1 MRVRSVMAVALLL
14 MVVLSGCAVLR
25 GLAMPDSATL
35 ASGDR
40 RSVSEPTVPAQTCA
54 TIRAQLSLT
63 DGAADDADEAA
74 APDTARIQQA
84 MDECAQTGDSVVAV
98 RLAASGPLTDFLT
111 APLTV
116 RQGEVLVLDSV
127 VTLYASRNPADY
139 QIAGREACGT
149 VGRSGGGCAPLL
161 TLSGAHTG
169 LTSAPDAAG
178 RQGRID
184 GRGGQ
189 TMWGAQQSW
198 WDLAEAAKGHGIQ
211 NVPRLVQASKA
222 DDVTL
227 HDVDLV
233 DAPGVHV
240 SFQNADGLTV
250 WGVRIQTPATAR
262 NTDGIDPAGATDVTI
277 ADSWIMDGDDG
288 IAVKAG
294 SQPSAH
300 ISILGNHLFGTHGI
314 SIGSETTAGVSDVL
328 VADDTVSGTDAL
340 GNVSASST
348 GIRIKSSPKVG
359 GVVQQVTYRRICI
372 DAVKAPIDI
381 DPFYGGTNG
390 PNIPRFQDI
399 VVSDLRAANSPHG
412 AASVLKGVDAAHPL
426 RVRLENVDVDAG
438 AVQASDA
445 DITASG
451 AVFGGAELASS
462 DRDVHVSDASSPTG
476 TSQAGSCGFPP
487 YPPL

>member
-1 MRVRSVMAVALLL
+1 MRVRSVVSVALLL
-14 MVVLSGCAVLR
+14 LVVLSGCAALR
-25 GLAMPDSATL
+25 GTSTHDPRTL

-40 RSVSEPTVPAQTCA
+40 RSVAEPTAPAETCA
-54 TIRAQLSLT
+54 TVTARLALT
-63 DGAADDADEAA
+63 DGTADEADEA
-74 APDTARIQQA
+74 SPPDTARIQQA
-84 MDECAQTGDSVVAV
+84 LDGCAQTGDAVVGV
-98 RLAASGPLTDFLT
+98 RLAASGALTDFLT
-111 APLTV
+111 APLTL
-116 RQGEVLVLDSV
+116 RQGEVLVFDSS

-139 QIAGREACGT
+139 QIAGRETCGT
-149 VGRSGGGCAPLL
+149 VGKGGGCAPLL

-169 LTSAPDAAG
+169 LASTPDAAG
-178 RQGRID
+178 RRGRID
-184 GRGGQ
+184 GRGGA
-189 TMWGAQQSW
+189 TMLGASLSW

-211 NVPRLVQASKA
+211 NVPRLVQATKA

-227 HDVDLV
+227 HDIDLI
-233 DAPGVHV
+233 DAPGIHV

-288 IAVKAG
+288 IAIKAG

-328 VADDTVSGTDAL
+328 VADDTVTGTDAL
-340 GNVSASST
+340 GNASAAST

-359 GVVQQVTYRRICI
+359 GVVQQVTYRQICL

-381 DPFYGGTNG
+381 DPFYGSANG
-390 PNIPRFQDI
+390 PNVPRFQDI
-399 VVSDLRAANSPHG
+399 VVSDLSATNSPHG
-412 AASVLKGVDAAHPL
+412 ATSVLKGADAAHPL
-426 RVRLENVDVDAG
+426 RVRLENVDVDAR

-451 AVFGGAELASS
+451 VVFGGAGLDSS
-462 DRDVHVSDASSPTG
+462 SSDVHVSDADAPSPTEA
-476 TSQAGSCGFPP
+476 TPCVFPA
-487 YPPL
+487 YPSL

>member
-1 MRVRSVMAVALLL
+1 VSVALLL
-14 MVVLSGCAVLR
+14 LVVLSGCAALR
-25 GLAMPDSATL
+25 GSSTQDPGTL

-40 RSVSEPTVPAQTCA
+40 RSVSEPVAPAQTCA
-54 TIRAQLSLT
+54 TVTAQLSLT

-74 APDTARIQQA
+74 PPDTARIQQA
-84 MDECAQTGDSVVAV
+84 LDGCAQTGDSVVAV
-98 RLAASGPLTDFLT
+98 RLAASGPFADFLT
-111 APLTV
+111 APLTL
-116 RQGEVLVLDSV
+116 RQGEVLVFDSS

-139 QIAGREACGT
+139 QIAGREGCGT
-149 VGRSGGGCAPLL
+149 VGRRGGGCAPLL
-161 TLSGAHTG
+161 TLAGAHTG
-169 LTSAPDAAG
+169 LASTPDSAG
-178 RQGRID
+178 RQGRVD
-184 GRGGQ
+184 GRGGA
-189 TMWGAQQSW
+189 TMLGAQQSW
-198 WDLAEAAKGHGIQ
+198 WDLAQAAKGHGVQ
-211 NVPRLVQASKA
+211 NVPRLVQATKA

-233 DAPGVHV
+233 DAAGIHV

-250 WGVRIQTPATAR
+250 WGVRIKTPATAR

-340 GNVSASST
+340 GNASAAST

-359 GVVQQVTYRRICI
+359 GIVQRVTYRDICV

-381 DPFYGGTNG
+381 DPFYGGANG
-390 PNIPRFQDI
+390 PNVPRFQDI
-399 VVSDLRAANSPHG
+399 VVSNLRATNSPHG
-412 AASVLKGVDAAHPL
+412 ATSVLKGADAAHPL
-426 RVRLENVDVDAG
+426 RVRLENVDVDAP

-451 AVFGGAELASS
+451 VVFGGEALDSS
-462 DRDVHVSDASSPTG
+462 GSDVHVSDADAPSPTD
-476 TSQAGSCGFPP
+476 AVPCVFPT
-487 YPPL
+487 YPAL

>member
-1 MRVRSVMAVALLL
+1 MRVRSVVSVALLL
-14 MVVLSGCAVLR
+14 LVVLSGCAALR
-25 GLAMPDSATL
+25 GIASPDAATL

-40 RSVSEPTVPAQTCA
+40 RSVSEPTAPAETCA
-54 TIRAQLSLT
+54 TVAAQLTLT

-74 APDTARIQQA
+74 PPDTARIQQA
-84 MDECAQTGDSVVAV
+84 LDGCAQTGDAVVAV
-98 RLAASGPLTDFLT
+98 RLAASGALTDFLT
-111 APLTV
+111 APLTL
-116 RQGEVLVLDSV
+116 RQGEVLLLDST
-127 VTLYASRNPADY
+127 VTLFASRNPADY
-139 QIAGREACGT
+139 QIAGRESCGT

-161 TLSGAHTG
+161 TLAGAHSG
-169 LTSAPDAAG
+169 LASTPDAAG

-184 GRGGQ
+184 GRGGA
-189 TMWGAQQSW
+189 TTLGASQSW
-198 WDLAEAAKGHGIQ
+198 WDLAQAAKGHGIH
-211 NVPRLVQASKA
+211 NVPRLVQATKA
-222 DDVTL
+222 DDVSL
-227 HDVDLV
+227 HDIDLV
-233 DAPGVHV
+233 DAAGIHV

-288 IAVKAG
+288 IAIKAG

-340 GNVSASST
+340 GNASASST

-359 GVVQQVTYRRICI
+359 GIVQQVTYRRICV

-381 DPFYGGTNG
+381 DPFYGGSNG
-390 PNIPRFQDI
+390 PNVPRFQDI
-399 VVSDLRAANSPHG
+399 VVSGLRATNSPHG
-412 AASVLKGVDAAHPL
+412 ATSVLKGVDAAHPL
-426 RVRLENVDVDAG
+426 RVRLENADVDAG

-445 DITASG
+445 DIAASG
-451 AVFGGAELASS
+451 VVFGGAALDTDGS
-462 DRDVHVSDASSPTG
+462 DVHVSDAEEPSPTD
-476 TSQAGSCGFPP
+476 SAPCVFPA
-487 YPPL
+487 YPTL

>member
-1 MRVRSVMAVALLL
+1 MGTLLALLA
-14 MVVLSGCAVLR
+14 LSGCA
-25 GLAMPDSATL
+25 GPAGISSAGQL

-40 RSVSEPTVPAQTCA
+40 RQVSEPVAPVRTCA
-54 TIRAQLSLT
+54 TVSAQRSLT
-63 DGAADDADEAA
+63 GGAGDDADEAA
-74 APDTARIQQA
+74 PPDTSRIQQA
-84 MDECAQTGDSVVAV
+84 LDDCARTDDSVVAV
-98 RLAASGPLTDFLT
+98 RLAASDTLTDFLSG
-111 APLTV
+111 PLTV
-116 RQGEVLVLDSV
+116 RQGEVLLLDPT

-169 LTSAPDAAG
+169 LASAPDGAG

-184 GRGGQ
+184 GRGGA
-189 TMWGAQQSW
+189 TMLGTQQSW
-198 WDLAEAAKGHGIQ
+198 WDLAQSAKGHGVQ
-211 NVPRLVQASKA
+211 NVPRLVQATKA
-222 DDVTL
+222 DDVTV
-227 HDVDLV
+227 HDIDLI
-233 DAPGVHV
+233 DAPGIHV

-277 ADSWIMDGDDG
+277 ADSWIMDGDEG
-288 IAVKAG
+288 IAIKAG

-340 GNVSASST
+340 GTVSASST

-359 GVVQQVTYRRICI
+359 GIVQRVTYRDICV
-372 DAVKAPIDI
+372 DAVKAPIDF
-381 DPFYGGTNG
+381 DPFYGGSNG
-390 PNIPRFQDI
+390 PNVPRFQDI
-399 VVSDLRAANSPHG
+399 VVQGLRATHSPHG
-412 AASVLKGVDAAHPL
+412 ATSVLKGADVAHPL
-426 RVRLENVDVDAG
+426 RLRLENVDVDAP

-451 AVFGGAELASS
+451 VAFGGEALDSS
-462 DRDVHVSDASSPTG
+462 GSDVHVSDADAPSPTDA
-476 TSQAGSCGFPP
+476 TSCVFPD
-487 YPPL
+487 YPSL

>member
-1 MRVRSVMAVALLL
+1 MRNRFVVVGTLLALL
-14 MVVLSGCAVLR
+14 VLSGCA
-25 GLAMPDSATL
+25 GPAGISSAGQL

-40 RSVSEPTVPAQTCA
+40 RQVSEPVAPSRTCA
-54 TIRAQLSLT
+54 TVSAQRTLT
-63 DGAADDADEAA
+63 GGAGDDADEAA
-74 APDTARIQQA
+74 PPDTARIQQA
-84 MDECAQTGDSVVAV
+84 LDDCARTDDSVVAV
-98 RLAASGPLTDFLT
+98 RLAASDTLTDFLSG
-111 APLTV
+111 PLTV
-116 RQGEVLVLDSV
+116 RQGEVLLLDST
-127 VTLYASRNPADY
+127 VTLYGSRNPADY
-139 QIAGREACGT
+139 QIAGRETCGT

-161 TLSGAHTG
+161 TLAGAHAG
-169 LTSAPDAAG
+169 LASTLDSAG

-189 TMWGAQQSW
+189 AMLGASQSW
-198 WDLAEAAKGHGIQ
+198 WDLAQSAKGHGIQ
-211 NVPRLVQASKA
+211 NVPRLVQATKA
-222 DDVTL
+222 DDVSL
-227 HDVDLV
+227 HDIDLV
-233 DAPGVHV
+233 DAAGVHV

-288 IAVKAG
+288 VAVKAG

-340 GNVSASST
+340 GNVSTSST
-348 GIRIKSSPKVG
+348 GIRIKSSPNVG
-359 GVVQQVTYRRICI
+359 GVVQQVTYRRICV

-381 DPFYGGTNG
+381 DPFYGGSNG
-390 PNIPRFQDI
+390 PNVPRFQDI
-399 VVSDLRAANSPHG
+399 VVSDLRATNSPHG
-412 AASVLKGVDAAHPL
+412 ATSVLKGADAAHPL

-438 AVQASDA
+438 GVEASDA

-451 AVFGGAELASS
+451 AVFGGAALDSNGS
-462 DRDVHVSDASSPTG
+462 DVHVSDADAPTP
-476 TSQAGSCGFPP
+476 TEAAPCVFPA
-487 YPPL
+487 YPSL

>member
-1 MRVRSVMAVALLL
+1 MRNRFVAVGTMLALL
-14 MVVLSGCAVLR
+14 VLSGCA
-25 GLAMPDSATL
+25 GPAGISSAGQL

-40 RSVSEPTVPAQTCA
+40 RQVSEPVAPIRTCA
-54 TIRAQLSLT
+54 TVSAQRTLT
-63 DGAADDADEAA
+63 GGAGDDADEAA
-74 APDTARIQQA
+74 PPDTARIQQA
-84 MDECAQTGDSVVAV
+84 LDDCARTDDSVVAV
-98 RLAASGPLTDFLT
+98 RLAASDTLTDFLSG
-111 APLTV
+111 PLTV
-116 RQGEVLVLDSV
+116 RQGEVLLLDST
-127 VTLYASRNPADY
+127 VTLYGSRNPADY
-139 QIAGREACGT
+139 QIAGRETCGT

-198 WDLAEAAKGHGIQ
+198 WDLAQAAKGHGMQ

-227 HDVDLV
+227 HDIDLV
-233 DAPGVHV
+233 DAAGIHV
-240 SFQNADGLTV
+240 SFQDADGLTV

-288 IAVKAG
+288 IAIKAG
-294 SQPSAH
+294 SEPSAH
-300 ISILGNHLFGTHGI
+300 ISILGNHFFGTHGI

-340 GNVSASST
+340 GNASAAST

-359 GVVQQVTYRRICI
+359 GIVRQVTYRRICL
-372 DAVKAPIDI
+372 DAVKAPLDI
-381 DPFYGGTNG
+381 DPFYGGSNG
-390 PNIPRFQDI
+390 PNVPRFQDI
-399 VVSDLRAANSPHG
+399 VVSDLRATNSPRG
-412 AASVLKGVDAAHPL
+412 ATSVLKGADAAHPL
-426 RVRLENVDVDAG
+426 RVRLENIDVDARP
-438 AVQASDA
+438 VQASDA
-445 DITASG
+445 DITAAG
-451 AVFGGAELASS
+451 VVFGGAELSS
-462 DRDVHVSDASSPTG
+462 ESSDVHVSDADAPTPAEA
-476 TSQAGSCGFPP
+476 TPCVFPS
-487 YPPL
+487 YPAL